1 MAYTASYDAADLGTI
16 IVDFIGNIFAELA
29 AQGGEIGALLVIA
42 LILGLVLMVLDR
54 MFGILGGVSKKW
66 F

>member
-29 AQGGEIGALLVIA
+29 SQGGEIGALLVIA